1 MADALL
7 RAVGSAGT
15 RTHGDAAMEE
25 DAGAASPAPEPEP
38 ELELEPEVNP
48 AREPE
53 PEPEAGTSEAF
64 SRLWTDVMGI
74 LVSYLG
80 RQAREAGLTPR
91 PPIGHPF
98 SSPQYCLNI
107 GVETVISKTKPN
119 QTKTKNHPAVT
130 LETPLEQSAAIRDT
144 CLEELAWKKPERVD
158 VNTTCKYLAGG
169 LPMASRY

>member
-1 MADALL
+1 
-7 RAVGSAGT
+7 
-15 RTHGDAAMEE
+15 MEE

-38 ELELEPEVNP
+38 EVDQAREPEP
-48 AREPE
+48 EPE

-98 SSPQYCLNI
+98 SSPLYYLNI
-107 GVETVISKTKPN
+107 GVETVI
-119 QTKTKNHPAVT
+119 
-130 LETPLEQSAAIRDT
+130 
-144 CLEELAWKKPERVD
+144 
-158 VNTTCKYLAGG
+158 
-169 LPMASRY
+169 